1 MQCANIISMEVS
13 SKLDVKEK
21 LLQLLIV
28 GYGIEQFVL
37 LVSGYGTSL
46 SPCIEVCVFE
56 LPLHALSQYYCAF
69 SLCEQSEFV
78 ASECVFFSFTTYSA
92 SKSRK
97 ACDWVGITFACVFT
111 YDCEFF

>member
-78 ASECVFFSFTTYSA
+78 ASECVFFHLQLTVRVNPGRRA
-92 SKSRK
+92 I
-97 ACDWVGITFACVFT
+97 G
-111 YDCEFF
+111 